1 MAKKTKFPLKLKNDV
16 DVRNLDELR
25 EHFDLEKI
33 IGYFQDGRLLTWLK
47 DRHYEDEAEQVE
59 NLDRTGNIGAGL
71 CRILSVDVEDDTL
84 DSLDAESIKTK
95 NERIARLKQYPDG
108 ITAIDHVD
116 CVAFNQEELNQLLE
130 NGVSE
135 IYLCN
140 GKFTIPIK
148 QKNKK
153 YIGIGKVECVIQ
165 SKKAVD
171 FDERGI
177 LFVNVK
183 FNEAYEEHVLSV
195 SSNKIKNNDT
205 TENAEKKYKY
215 FMASC
220 KKGWGMLDKIFGSNT
235 YSILCSLVGNT
246 IEFEHQYDLSVKG
259 KILNTKN
266 PEKGTYKIIAKLN
279 KPMLI
284 KKCDVMTVRL
294 RNGVVLSFKITK
306 LISDEEAAK
315 RKDCCDS

>member
-16 DVRNLDELR
+16 DVRTLDELR
-25 EHFDLEKI
+25 EHFDPERI

-47 DRHYEDEAEQVE
+47 DRNYEDEAEQVE
-59 NLDRTGNIGAGL
+59 NLDKTGNIGAGL
-71 CRILSVDVEDDTL
+71 CRILGVEVEDDTL
-84 DSLDAESIKTK
+84 DSLDAASIKTK

-183 FNEAYEEHVLSV
+183 FNEAYEEHFLSV
-195 SSNKIKNNDT
+195 SSNRIKNNDT
-205 TENAEKKYKY
+205 TENA
-215 FMASC
+215 
-220 KKGWGMLDKIFGSNT
+220 
-235 YSILCSLVGNT
+235 
-246 IEFEHQYDLSVKG
+246 
-259 KILNTKN
+259 
-266 PEKGTYKIIAKLN
+266 
-279 KPMLI
+279 
-284 KKCDVMTVRL
+284 
-294 RNGVVLSFKITK
+294 
-306 LISDEEAAK
+306 
-315 RKDCCDS
+315 